1 MISIARERK
10 NADEQK
16 IIIEAQRIKIG
27 KETVETQ
34 QLAAEADAELKKA
47 EPALDAAQAA
57 IAMLDKKY
65 IAEIKSFNTPPPDVA
80 TVMNAVMIVLGKEP
94 SWVVAKKELA
104 DSNFIKKVM
113 EYDKEN
119 ISQVILKKIEKYT
132 RMDNFKPEH
141 VTKISQAAGALCS
154 WVRSLEDY
162 SKALKVVAPKRAKK
176 AFAEEQL
183 RKKMA
188 ILEELEAEFQK
199 LADKLAELEN
209 IYNTTIA
216 DMSKYKAEL
225 DALQVKIERGEKL
238 VSGLAGEK
246 TRWEATLIELDETYE
261 QLIGDCILA
270 AAFMSYCGPFP
281 SEYRD
286 TLILNWIS
294 CVEMHNIPFT
304 RGFDFADFMA
314 GAAQAREWQING
326 LPTDKF
332 STENGVFVTKGI
344 RWSLNIDPQTQ
355 AMNWIKR
362 TEGDSL
368 VIADFKDASYIKKI
382 EVGVQHGRQVLM
394 CDVGEDMDPVLDNIL
409 MKSLIQV
416 GKNSYVKVGDKELE
430 YDKDFKLYI
439 TTRMP
444 NPHYTPEVSTKVT
457 VVNFTVK
464 ESGLEEQCLGIVVKA
479 EQQQLENTK
488 NEVIQKIAT
497 NKQTIIELEDKILR
511 MLSESKV
518 NLLEDVALI
527 DTLQSSK
534 ETSDEVKQAL
544 EQAEITMKRIND
556 TREMYRSCGRQA
568 SILFFVLND
577 LNKIDPMY
585 QFSLDW
591 YKALFM
597 RSIEESKE
605 QMF

>member
-10 NADEQK
+10 NADEQQV
-16 IIIEAQRIKIG
+16 IIEAQRIKIG

-113 EYDKEN
+113 DYDKEN

-141 VTKISQAAGALCS
+141 VTKISLAAGALCS

-176 AFAEEQL
+176 LYAEQQL
-183 RKKMA
+183 EKKQA
-188 ILEELEAEFQK
+188 ILQELEAEYQK
-199 LADKLAELEN
+199 LAEKLAELEN

-225 DALQVKIERGEKL
+225 DELQVKIDRGDKL

-286 TLILNWIS
+286 SLILNWIS

-314 GAAQAREWQING
+314 GAAVARQWQING

-355 AMNWIKR
+355 AMNWIKK

-368 VIADFKDASYIKKI
+368 VIADFKDANYIKKI

-394 CDVGEDMDPVLDNIL
+394 CDVGEVMDPVLDNIL
-409 MKSLIQV
+409 MKSLIQI

-497 NKQTIIELEDKILR
+497 NKQTILELEDKILR

-544 EQAEITMKRIND
+544 EQAEITMKKIND

>member
-10 NADEQK
+10 NADEQQV
-16 IIIEAQRIKIG
+16 IIEAQRLKIG
-27 KETVETQ
+27 KEKEETL

-47 EPALDAAQAA
+47 EPALLAAQAA
-57 IAMLDKKY
+57 IELLDKKY

-113 EYDKEN
+113 DYDKEN

-141 VTKISQAAGALCS
+141 VTKISLAAGALCS

-176 AFAEEQL
+176 LYAEQQL
-183 RKKMA
+183 EKKQA
-188 ILEELEAEFQK
+188 ILQELEAEYQK
-199 LADKLAELEN
+199 LAEKLAELEN

-225 DALQVKIERGEKL
+225 DELQVKIDRGDKL

-286 TLILNWIS
+286 SLILNWIS

-314 GAAQAREWQING
+314 GAAVARQWQING

-368 VIADFKDASYIKKI
+368 VIADFKDANYIKKI

-409 MKSLIQV
+409 MKSLIQI

-497 NKQTIIELEDKILR
+497 NKQTILELEDKILR

-544 EQAEITMKRIND
+544 EQAEITMKKIND

-591 YKALFM
+591 YKDLFM

>member
-10 NADEQK
+10 NADEQQV
-16 IIIEAQRIKIG
+16 IIEAQRIKIG

-113 EYDKEN
+113 DYDKEN

-141 VTKISQAAGALCS
+141 VTKISLAAGALCS

-176 AFAEEQL
+176 LYAEQQL
-183 RKKMA
+183 EKKQA
-188 ILEELEAEFQK
+188 ILQELEAEYQK
-199 LADKLAELEN
+199 LAEKLAELEN

-225 DALQVKIERGEKL
+225 DELQVKIDRGDKL

-286 TLILNWIS
+286 SLILNWIS

-314 GAAQAREWQING
+314 GAAVARQWQING

-368 VIADFKDASYIKKI
+368 VIADFKDANYIKKI

-409 MKSLIQV
+409 MKSLIQI

-497 NKQTIIELEDKILR
+497 NKQTILELEDKILR

-544 EQAEITMKRIND
+544 EQAEITMKKIND

>member
-1 MISIARERK
+1 
-10 NADEQK
+10 
-16 IIIEAQRIKIG
+16 
-27 KETVETQ
+27 
-34 QLAAEADAELKKA
+34 
-47 EPALDAAQAA
+47 
-57 IAMLDKKY
+57 
-65 IAEIKSFNTPPPDVA
+65 
-80 TVMNAVMIVLGKEP
+80 
-94 SWVVAKKELA
+94 
-104 DSNFIKKVM
+104 
-113 EYDKEN
+113 
-119 ISQVILKKIEKYT
+119 
-132 RMDNFKPEH
+132 
-141 VTKISQAAGALCS
+141 
-154 WVRSLEDY
+154 
-162 SKALKVVAPKRAKK
+162 
-176 AFAEEQL
+176 
-183 RKKMA
+183 
-188 ILEELEAEFQK
+188 
-199 LADKLAELEN
+199 
-209 IYNTTIA
+209 
-216 DMSKYKAEL
+216 
-225 DALQVKIERGEKL
+225 
-238 VSGLAGEK
+238 
-246 TRWEATLIELDETYE
+246 
-261 QLIGDCILA
+261 
-270 AAFMSYCGPFP
+270 
-281 SEYRD
+281 
-286 TLILNWIS
+286 
-294 CVEMHNIPFT
+294 
-304 RGFDFADFMA
+304 MA
-314 GAAQAREWQING
+314 GAAVARQWQING

-368 VIADFKDASYIKKI
+368 VIADFKDANYIKKI

-394 CDVGEDMDPVLDNIL
+394 CDVGEVMDPVLDNIL
-409 MKSLIQV
+409 MKSLIQI

-497 NKQTIIELEDKILR
+497 NKQTILELEDKILR

-544 EQAEITMKRIND
+544 EQAEITMKKIND